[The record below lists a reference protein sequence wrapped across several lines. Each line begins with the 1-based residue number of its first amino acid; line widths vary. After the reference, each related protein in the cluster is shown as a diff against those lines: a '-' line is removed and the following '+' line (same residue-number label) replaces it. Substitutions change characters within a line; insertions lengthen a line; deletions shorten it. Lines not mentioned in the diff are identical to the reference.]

1 MRAAGMTRRAP
12 PVSRV
17 RLDGGVEPTSPAA
30 RAARL
35 VDEAG
40 RRSRSGVRERAD
52 RLRVLAPAVVQ
63 TAAAAAVAW
72 LVTTELI
79 GHDAPFLAPVAAII
93 VLGQAYGQRARR
105 AIEIAIGVSVGV
117 LIAELVILALGAGA
131 AQIGLVVALAMVAVI
146 LLGGGRLVI
155 TQAAV
160 SAALIA
166 TVAPP
171 DALDLSRPMDTLVG
185 GAVALFVGIVLFPID
200 PVRLMRRH
208 RAPLLEE
215 LALVLDEIHGALEA
229 NDHDLAAD
237 ALGRARGLDALAA
250 RFVEAVDV
258 GIETGRGS
266 PLRRRT
272 LTALRRNAVA
282 AAELDLACRNVRVLA
297 RGAIRAADLRA
308 HLPELT
314 VEAVADLARAV
325 RALGPALDDPARGG
339 PAREAVLQAAGRASL
354 GLEQTAN
361 LSATVIVGQVRSTA
375 SDLLKVLGVAP
386 EEAAPEVRAAA
397 ARAVED

>member
-1 MRAAGMTRRAP
+1 
-12 PVSRV
+12 
-17 RLDGGVEPTSPAA
+17 
-30 RAARL
+30 
-35 VDEAG
+35 
-40 RRSRSGVRERAD
+40 
-52 RLRVLAPAVVQ
+52 
-63 TAAAAAVAW
+63 
-72 LVTTELI
+72 
-79 GHDAPFLAPVAAII
+79 
-93 VLGQAYGQRARR
+93 
-105 AIEIAIGVSVGV
+105 
-117 LIAELVILALGAGA
+117 
-131 AQIGLVVALAMVAVI
+131 
-146 LLGGGRLVI
+146 
-155 TQAAV
+155 
-160 SAALIA
+160 
-166 TVAPP
+166 
-171 DALDLSRPMDTLVG
+171 MDTLVG

-229 NDHDLAAD
+229 NDHDVAAD

-375 SDLLKVLGVAP
+375 SDLLKVLGVAS

-397 ARAVED
+397 ARARDDGQNFAAAVVDHNEDAAVAIDLPKDERRGVRRGRRGARRSRRGSAPQPAAGSAGSRSLTPCGAP